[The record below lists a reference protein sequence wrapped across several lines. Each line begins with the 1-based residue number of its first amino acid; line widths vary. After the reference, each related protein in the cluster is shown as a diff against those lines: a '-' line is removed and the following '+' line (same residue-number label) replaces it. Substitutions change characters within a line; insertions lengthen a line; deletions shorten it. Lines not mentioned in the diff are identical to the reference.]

1 MILHLLSDDKFSDYA
16 INQFGQAAPLQND
29 FVVLTWADDD
39 NLKFIKN
46 KGKVRIV
53 REGSSQVADLC
64 GNLHQYK
71 AVITHNLS
79 TPAREKIIK
88 AACGTLKT
96 AWVFWGFELY
106 SDTKNH
112 WKNLGE
118 KTKLL
123 YACFELRKHVKNIK
137 QYVTAGKPDKGHYQ
151 VSASVFAKL
160 SYCLTDMKEDYEVAK
175 LHFNAGFSFL
185 WYNYYSIEETLG
197 ALSDKNI
204 NNKNIL
210 VGNSATFSNNHLE
223 AFFAL
228 KKLQINEQKIIVPL
242 SYGNKWYARR
252 IDNKGRIL
260 FGHNFQAMLE
270 FLERGEYNQI
280 LRSCS
285 VVIMNQYRHQ
295 GMGNIITALWLGA
308 RVYLSKKATTYA
320 YFKRLG
326 VYIFSVEDDL
336 KPSNKQVL
344 EALPTDL
351 VVKNREILFHE
362 YGRENMLRKVKEL
375 INELDK

>member
-160 SYCLTDMKEDYEVAK
+160 SYCLTDMKEDYEINSLIGMSVAV
-175 LHFNAGFSFL
+175 
-185 WYNYYSIEETLG
+185 E
-197 ALSDKNI
+197 D
-204 NNKNIL
+204 
-210 VGNSATFSNNHLE
+210 
-223 AFFAL
+223 
-228 KKLQINEQKIIVPL
+228 
-242 SYGNKWYARR
+242 R
-252 IDNKGRIL
+252 IDLTI
-260 FGHNFQAMLE
+260 
-270 FLERGEYNQI
+270 EYNAFYDNTP
-280 LRSCS
+280 SE
-285 VVIMNQYRHQ
+285 
-295 GMGNIITALWLGA
+295 NIGKTDTKTVL
-308 RVYLSKKATTYA
+308 
-320 YFKRLG
+320 RLG
-326 VYIFSVEDDL
+326 YRF
-336 KPSNKQVL
+336 
-344 EALPTDL
+344 
-351 VVKNREILFHE
+351 
-362 YGRENMLRKVKEL
+362 
-375 INELDK
+375 

>member
-1 MILHLLSDDKFSDYA
+1 M
-16 INQFGQAAPLQND
+16 
-29 FVVLTWADDD
+29 
-39 NLKFIKN
+39 
-46 KGKVRIV
+46 
-53 REGSSQVADLC
+53 
-64 GNLHQYK
+64 
-71 AVITHNLS
+71 
-79 TPAREKIIK
+79 
-88 AACGTLKT
+88 
-96 AWVFWGFELY
+96 
-106 SDTKNH
+106 
-112 WKNLGE
+112 
-118 KTKLL
+118 
-123 YACFELRKHVKNIK
+123 
-137 QYVTAGKPDKGHYQ
+137 
-151 VSASVFAKL
+151 
-160 SYCLTDMKEDYEVAK
+160 
-175 LHFNAGFSFL
+175 
-185 WYNYYSIEETLG
+185 
-197 ALSDKNI
+197 
-204 NNKNIL
+204 
-210 VGNSATFSNNHLE
+210 E